1 MTPELEKYYEERF
14 SMMSTQGWA
23 ELVEDLTELKDNYA
37 DITKVNNVESLY
49 FKQGQMDILNF
60 ILNLKSVSE
69 FAYESLK
76 NEETI

>member
-1 MTPELEKYYEERF
+1 MTPELQKYYEERF

-37 DITKVNNVESLY
+37 DITKVNSVESLY

>member
-1 MTPELEKYYEERF
+1 MTPELQKYYEERF

-23 ELVEDLTELKDNYA
+23 ELVEDLIDLKDNYA
-37 DITKVNNVESLY
+37 DITKVNSVDSLY
-49 FKQGQMDILNF
+49 FRQGQLDILNF

>member
-1 MTPELEKYYEERF
+1 MTPELQKYYEERF

-37 DITKVNNVESLY
+37 DITKVNSVESLY
-49 FKQGQMDILNF
+49 FKQGQLDILNF

>member
-49 FKQGQMDILNF
+49 FKQGQLDILNF

>member
-14 SMMSTQGWA
+14 SMMATQGWA
-23 ELVEDLTELKDNYA
+23 ELVEDLIDLKNNYA
-37 DITKVNNVESLY
+37 DITKVNSVDSLY
-49 FKQGQMDILNF
+49 FRQGQLDILNF

>member
-37 DITKVNNVESLY
+37 DITKVNSVESLY
-49 FKQGQMDILNF
+49 FKQGQLDILNF

>member
-14 SMMSTQGWA
+14 SMMSIQGWA

-37 DITKVNNVESLY
+37 DITKVNSVESLY

>member
-1 MTPELEKYYEERF
+1 MTPELQKYYEERF

-37 DITKVNNVESLY
+37 DITKVNSVESLY
-49 FKQGQMDILNF
+49 FKQGQLDILNF

-76 NEETI
+76 NEEII

>member
-76 NEETI
+76 NEEII

>member
-37 DITKVNNVESLY
+37 DITKVNSVESLY